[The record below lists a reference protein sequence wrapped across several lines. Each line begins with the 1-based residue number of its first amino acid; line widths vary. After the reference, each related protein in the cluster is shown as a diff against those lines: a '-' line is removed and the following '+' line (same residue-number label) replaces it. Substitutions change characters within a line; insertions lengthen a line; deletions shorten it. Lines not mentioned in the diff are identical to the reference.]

1 MEKEKNEKNEK
12 KEKNEKNE
20 KNSFIVFLTKNALIF
35 KKYQTEITN
44 VKIKDKINF
53 QNDFIKGLQYYEN
66 CTRSKK
72 ELTEENKDKILQF
85 IILSLLA
92 EKANNTIDTSLD
104 IFEIIAKNNYFGKE
118 LISKNINT
126 FSKNLLNLNKIYT
139 NNVKIILKAN
149 NLIKL
154 LIENKMFDIK
164 NESFYDII
172 TFLVNNIIQIE
183 NTENTTSTYQIRKKA
198 KSILSKCINLLISKS
213 TKINYDFE
221 NNFNN
226 SYYIKFD
233 LKESLYN
240 KYIKQIM
247 LYSIDNFLEKSE
259 NNDFKLELNNKN
271 EKSIDKGKYNWCFN
285 CRNEANF
292 FSEDLSVPICS
303 KKCENTIKINEKLLN
318 KRIYFNKNNYSI
330 FDDYI
335 GAIKIISFNVL
346 YYLEQCL
353 FSDNNI
359 SKDAQREAFCID
371 EKLNYFSELI
381 FSLLSQPIIKDSE
394 KNAQILELIKEY
406 IFPFLFEI
414 SYFNKRANILASLP
428 NNLKI
433 FQLLINEFDDW
444 YLKNLKVEIYT
455 YAEKVIF
462 PYFSKD
468 YDHYDFENNDY
479 RDIICNRL
487 SLKHYFIELLS
498 LNLKNFLFELNT
510 NFDCDF
516 YYKNIFTCIVK
527 DITNIIYNDNNQIQN
542 FLIIDK
548 EFTASLKGVSFK
560 FIKALLTHIEQFTI
574 ELNSKEE
581 KEINDKTDYKKITE
595 YINVKNILNEAL
607 EIFNINP
614 ASTINFLA
622 KKNVIPSAKDF
633 IQYKQ
638 TYINNNMNK
647 LEKEN
652 NILHDIKNNKRYK
665 YNLPFIPFLI
675 KNENNV
681 IDEKDIN
688 NIINDF
694 FNINFSVSLNYDDFS
709 AYILAHF
716 IKLKFDEIVVNNK
729 LTISKFFSSFTSY
742 SLKALYYYINTI
754 NFKNYSILEA
764 LHLVFYYLP
773 IINNEQIIEKIINIF
788 CVKYTNDNFKTN
800 DININNYINEYFIK
814 LSNMIIEISFSI
826 IKDKDKN
833 IQKQIIN
840 KKLKTIGEYISKFKK
855 DFEYIKD
862 IEKYNIMN
870 YSFIYYIY
878 NLTLT
883 NPINFYEFPNNDSL
897 VDSNGLIKSNTYLYG
912 RFPSEL
918 FKIEII
924 QQMNADDN
932 DIYIIKRNMNKENL
946 KNIINSSWGFLLSV
960 FSKYIA
966 YYNDTE
972 HLLKGI
978 ENILIMGKACG
989 MMKLYTISDVFL
1001 NCIIN
1006 MTGLYETLYQKLYYK
1021 NILSLKTLLSFTQ
1034 EYGRYICTSWHSIL
1048 VILSRMNQLKK
1059 CQPELIYNLLN
1070 NKNLNKKKFIELYT
1084 YNMKQIE
1091 LIDIETIYTITKDFT
1106 IETLKQ
1112 FITDLIKVTEDEI
1125 NFFKNGENRKNKE
1138 RFFSFNKLVY
1148 IIDIN
1153 QEKLKKKENLETY
1166 EKVKEFFVKLISE
1179 NPLDDI
1185 LLNKIKDSFKIIDH
1199 NKK

>member
-1 MEKEKNEKNEK
+1 MNKE

-20 KNSFIVFLTKNALIF
+20 KNSFVLFLTKNVLTF
-35 KKYQTEITN
+35 KKYQSEVTK
-44 VKIKDKINF
+44 VKIKDKIKF
-53 QNDFIKGLQYYEN
+53 QNDFVKGLQYYEN
-66 CTRSKK
+66 CTKSKK
-72 ELTEENKDKILQF
+72 ELTEENKDKILKF

-92 EKANNTIDTSLD
+92 EKANNTIETSLD
-104 IFEIIAKNNYFGKE
+104 TFEIIAKYNYFGKE
-118 LISKNINT
+118 LIYKNINT
-126 FSKNLLNLNKIYT
+126 FSKNLLNIYKIYN
-139 NNVKIILKAN
+139 NNVKIIVKTI

-154 LIENKMFDIK
+154 LIEHKMFNIK

-172 TFLVNNIIQIE
+172 TFLVYNIMQIE
-183 NTENTTSTYQIRKKA
+183 NTDNTTSTYQIRKIA
-198 KSILSKCINLLISKS
+198 KSVLNKCIDLLISKS

-221 NNFNN
+221 NTFNN

-247 LYSIDNFLEKSE
+247 VYSFDNFLEKSE
-259 NNDFKLELNNKN
+259 NDDFKLELNNKN
-271 EKSIDKGKYNWCFN
+271 EKGIDKGKYNWCFN
-285 CRNEANF
+285 CRNEANY
-292 FSEDLSVPICS
+292 FSEDLSVSICS
-303 KKCENTIKINEKLLN
+303 KKCENIIKINEKLLN
-318 KRIYFNKNNYSI
+318 KRINYNKNNYSV

-335 GAIKIISFNVL
+335 GVIKIISFNVL

-353 FSDNNI
+353 FGDNNI
-359 SKDAQREAFCID
+359 SKDIQREALSID

-414 SYFNKRANILASLP
+414 SYYNKRANILISLP

-433 FQLLINEFDDW
+433 FQLLINELDDW
-444 YLKNLKVEIYT
+444 YLKNLKVDIYT

-468 YDHYDFENNDY
+468 YEHDDNNDIY
-479 RDIICNRL
+479 NPL
-487 SLKHYFIELLS
+487 SIKHYLIELLS
-498 LNLKNFLFELNT
+498 SNLKNFLFELNA
-510 NFDCDF
+510 NYDCDF

-527 DITNIIYNDNNQIQN
+527 DITNIIYDENYHFQDSNVDTELATSI
-542 FLIIDK
+542 K
-548 EFTASLKGVSFK
+548 VSSLT
-560 FIKALLTHIEQFTI
+560 FIKALLTHIEQFTN

-581 KEINDKTDYKKITE
+581 KDINDKTDYKKIIE
-595 YINVKNILNEAL
+595 YINVKNILDEAL

-614 ASTINFLA
+614 TSTINFLA
-622 KKNVIPSAKDF
+622 KKNVIPSTKDF

-647 LEKEN
+647 SEKEN
-652 NILHDIKNNKRYK
+652 NISHNPENNKRYK

-681 IDEKDIN
+681 IEENDIN

-694 FNINFSVSLNYDDFS
+694 FNINFSVSLNYEDFS
-709 AYILAHF
+709 AYILAYF
-716 IKLKFDEIVVNNK
+716 IKLKFNEIMINNK
-729 LTISKFFSSFTSY
+729 LTLSLFFSSFTSY
-742 SLKALYYYINTI
+742 SLKVLYYYINTI

-773 IINNEQIIEKIINIF
+773 LINNEQIIEKIIDTF
-788 CVKYTNDNFKTN
+788 CMKYTNDNFKTN
-800 DININNYINEYFIK
+800 DINVNNSINEYFIK

-826 IKDKDKN
+826 IKSKD
-833 IQKQIIN
+833 IQKLIII
-840 KKLKTIGEYISKFKK
+840 KKLKTIGDYKSNFKK

-870 YSFIYYIY
+870 YSFIYHIY
-878 NLTLT
+878 NLTLS
-883 NPINFYEFPNNDSL
+883 NPINFYEFPNSDSL
-897 VDSNGLIKSNTYLYG
+897 IDSNGLIKSSTDLYG

-918 FKIEII
+918 FKIGII
-924 QQMNADDN
+924 QQMNGDDN
-932 DIYIIKRNMNKENL
+932 DIYILKRNMNKENL
-946 KNIINSSWGFLLSV
+946 KNIINSSWGFFLSV
-960 FSKYIA
+960 FSKYVT

-978 ENILIMGKACG
+978 ENIIIMGKVCG
-989 MMKLYTISDVFL
+989 MMKLYTISDAFL

-1006 MTGLYETLYQKLYYK
+1006 MTGLYDTLYQKLYYK
-1021 NILSLKTLLSFTQ
+1021 NILSLKTLLSFAQ
-1034 EYGRYICTSWHSIL
+1034 EYGKYIYTSWHSIFY
-1048 VILSRMNQLKK
+1048 ILSRMNQLKK
-1059 CQPELIYNLLN
+1059 CPPELIYNLLN
-1070 NKNLNKKKFIELYT
+1070 NKNLIKKGFIEFSN

-1091 LIDIETIYTITKDFT
+1091 LIDIEVIYTTTKEFT

-1112 FITDLIKVTEDEI
+1112 LVIDLIKVAEEEI

-1148 IIDIN
+1148 IVDIN
-1153 QEKLKKKENLETY
+1153 QERLKKKENFETY
-1166 EKVKEFFVKLISE
+1166 EIVKNFFVKLISE